1 MRAKPE
7 SGRRPYQHTRH
18 MKLQTGFLLA
28 DQTLNRLSCHREV
41 GAGEVIFTEGAP
53 ASGLFIVL
61 SGKIEI
67 IRATEAGETRLDEVG
82 AEGVFGE
89 MGLISEEGVRSA
101 TARASEPSLLLE
113 VRSNPIQLLSEI
125 GEVHA
130 ALAML
135 KQVICVLGGWLRT
148 QNGRAGGANEAGK
161 FPPPEHPAAEN
172 DAAEIIRK
180 NLPKGFLKLFPK
192 QDQLPDG
199 QFLCRQGEKSHGF
212 FFVHRGSLE
221 ILKSDSPQGG
231 EQQIGT
237 MHAPTVAGE
246 LGYFSGQ
253 PRLVSLRAS
262 GPVAYTCFSGYDYEI
277 LEEND
282 PEKALEVLLAAAQCV
297 VSLVRGR

>member
-1 MRAKPE
+1 
-7 SGRRPYQHTRH
+7 

-28 DQTLNRLSCHREV
+28 DQALNRLSCRREV

-67 IRATEAGETRLDEVG
+67 VRATGAGETRLDEVG
-82 AEGVFGE
+82 PEGVFGE
-89 MGLISEEGVRSA
+89 MGLISEAGVRSA

-113 VRSNPIQLLSEI
+113 VRSNPIQMLSEI

-130 ALAML
+130 ALGML

-148 QNGRAGGANEAGK
+148 QNGRTSDANATGK
-161 FPPPEHPAAEN
+161 PLPPEDEAAEN
-172 DAAEIIRK
+172 DAAEVIRK
-180 NLPKGFLKLFPK
+180 NLPKGVLKLFPK

-199 QFLCRQGEKSHGF
+199 QFLCRQGEKSNGF
-212 FFVHRGSLE
+212 FFVHRGTLE
-221 ILKSDSPQGG
+221 ILKLGDPQGG

-237 MHAPTVAGE
+237 MQAPTVAGE
-246 LGYFSGQ
+246 IGYFSSQ

-262 GPVAYTCFSGYDYEI
+262 GPVAFTCFSGYDYEI
-277 LEEND
+277 LEEID